1 MLGFES
7 MCALTREAI
16 MLTGDTE
23 GAASWTALGLDG
35 RRPLRPFKLSLLTT
49 AETMTTDVPLGL
61 ASRAQR
67 GPALMRV
74 LVSLPSFTMPTARH
88 FWKRQNW
95 HRFRLLLSTGQ
106 SLFARQTYLEFFWTV
121 RCEINI
127 SRNQKR
133 LSSAGVHKRVRLE
146 YLEESFAALAG
157 SYTVVLTGG
166 IVAAHG
172 AAALVPTG
180 TF

>member
-7 MCALTREAI
+7 MCALTRDAI

-23 GAASWTALGLDG
+23 VVTSWTALGLDG
-35 RRPLRPFKLSLLTT
+35 RRPLRPFKLSVLTT
-49 AETMTTDVPLGL
+49 VERMAEDVTLGSTL
-61 ASRAQR
+61 RAR
-67 GPALMRV
+67 CGPALIRAF
-74 LVSLPSFTMPTARH
+74 VSLPSLTMPTARH

-127 SRNQKR
+127 RGNQKHI
-133 LSSAGVHKRVRLE
+133 SPAGVRKRDSVTLKNPLQPSQVR
-146 YLEESFAALAG
+146 
-157 SYTVVLTGG
+157 T
-166 IVAAHG
+166 
-172 AAALVPTG
+172 P
-180 TF
+180 

>member
-7 MCALTREAI
+7 MCALTRDAI

-23 GAASWTALGLDG
+23 VVTSWTALGLDG
-35 RRPLRPFKLSLLTT
+35 RRPLRPFKLSVLTT
-49 AETMTTDVPLGL
+49 VEIMATDVTLGL
-61 ASRAQR
+61 TLRAR
-67 GPALMRV
+67 CGPVLIRV
-74 LVSLPSFTMPTARH
+74 FVNLPSLTMPTARH

-121 RCEINI
+121 RCEINKKESETHLL
-127 SRNQKR
+127 SRCAQTR
-133 LSSAGVHKRVRLE
+133 FY

-157 SYTVVLTGG
+157 SYSVVLTGG
-166 IVAAHG
+166 IVATHG
-172 AAALVPTG
+172 TAALGPTG